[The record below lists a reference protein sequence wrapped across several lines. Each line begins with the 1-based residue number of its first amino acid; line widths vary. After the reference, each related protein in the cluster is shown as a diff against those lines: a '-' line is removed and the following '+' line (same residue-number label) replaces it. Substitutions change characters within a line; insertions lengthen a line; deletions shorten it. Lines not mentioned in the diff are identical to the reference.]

1 MVNSSTI
8 SERGVLLQISDKLN
22 AENVHEL
29 NIEIIRILNNESDL
43 VVIDL
48 ESLNEIDSTG
58 IGVILSL
65 QKRMQQNGGEVKII
79 RINGTV
85 KKLFDLLHINRSMNI
100 CDSLEEAIA

>member
-29 NIEIIRILNNESDL
+29 NIEIIRILNNGVDL
-43 VVIDL
+43 VVMDL
-48 ESLNEIDSTG
+48 ENLREIDSTG

-65 QKRMQQNGGEVKII
+65 QKRMQQKNGEVKII
-79 RINGTV
+79 RVNGTV

-100 CDSLEEAIA
+100 CETVGVEMP